1 MRASEI
7 AASAPSAGKDVERIG
22 SVAFSPTGWPADA
35 WTTTIGSTSFS
46 LSLSKWL
53 IASPGKH
60 RVQPAERGRNIHEVC
75 VYLRQ
80 ATRQRPQR
88 ELGRRCPKNGGR
100 SNWRGK
106 SGRF

>member
-22 SVAFSPTGWPADA
+22 SVAFSPTGWAADP
-35 WTTTIGSTSFS
+35 WTTTIGSTAFS

-60 RVQPAERGRNIHEVC
+60 RVQPAERGRNIHEDC
-75 VYLRQ
+75 VSLRQ
-80 ATRQRPQR
+80 ATRERPQP
-88 ELGRRCPKNGGR
+88 ELGRRCPKNRARRNCVG
-100 SNWRGK
+100 
-106 SGRF
+106 